1 MKLVD
6 TLIELALVSQ
16 QSSLFHE
23 TSGYFYRASISLR
36 SLLSSMKL
44 VVTFIELALVSQQ
57 SSHFYETSGYIYRAS
72 INISAVFSL
81 L

>member
-23 TSGYFYRASISLR
+23 TSGYFYRASISLS

-44 VVTFIELALVSQQ
+44 VVTFIKLALVSQQ
-57 SSHFYETSGYIYRAS
+57 SFLFDETSRFVYRAS
-72 INISAVFSL
+72 ITVSAVFSL